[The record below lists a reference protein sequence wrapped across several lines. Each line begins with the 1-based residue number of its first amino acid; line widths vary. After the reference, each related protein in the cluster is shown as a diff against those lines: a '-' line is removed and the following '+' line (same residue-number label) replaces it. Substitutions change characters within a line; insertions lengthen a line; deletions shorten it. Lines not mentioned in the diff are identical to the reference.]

1 MILQGLETAALVSY
15 LTSNAGCDELKQA
28 QTRAG
33 GAPFFEAVILSEV
46 EGNTILNSHLAAFR
60 AFKPG
65 SPQN

>member
-15 LTSNAGCDELKQA
+15 LTSNAGCDQLKQA
-28 QTRAG
+28 QDRVG

-46 EGNTILNSHLAAFR
+46 EGNTILNSHLAGFR

-65 SPQN
+65 PTEN